1 MSCLRN
7 WWYQTFHI
15 YLALNLSIFLLKLD
29 RFFKRTILCLRI
41 NIIRV
46 EPVSHLII
54 KVSNFTETVSIIIL
68 NAVI

>member
-1 MSCLRN
+1 MNCLGN
-7 WWYQTFHI
+7 WYYQTFHI

-46 EPVSHLII
+46 APVGHLII
-54 KVSNFTETVSIIIL
+54 KVSNFTETVRIFIL